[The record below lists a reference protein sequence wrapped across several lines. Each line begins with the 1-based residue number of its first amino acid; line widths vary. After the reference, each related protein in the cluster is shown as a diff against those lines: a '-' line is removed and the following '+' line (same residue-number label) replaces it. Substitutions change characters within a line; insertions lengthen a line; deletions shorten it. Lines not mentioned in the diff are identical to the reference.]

1 MPRSFLVKK
10 KMTKCKDEKTPSD
23 GEDEVRADAVVQDSK
38 DSVPATTTSASAV
51 LQNVAETIAG
61 EARPLHSADSAD
73 HQTRL
78 QMSPAD
84 HLLSFAGEYA
94 TYFTLFKL
102 IGVLVYYLR
111 LVFLFYL
118 HVYQQLIQQLITRQ
132 QNFGKFVYSEV
143 RLKYIKR
150 RQF

>member
-10 KMTKCKDEKTPSD
+10 KTTKCKDEKAPSD

-51 LQNVAETIAG
+51 LQNVAETTAG

-94 TYFTLFKL
+94 TYFTLVKL
-102 IGVLVYYLR
+102 IGVLVYY
-111 LVFLFYL
+111 
-118 HVYQQLIQQLITRQ
+118 
-132 QNFGKFVYSEV
+132 
-143 RLKYIKR
+143 
-150 RQF
+150 